1 MTRRGQLRKS
11 KPKFRTRLVSSSDPF
26 LPLLVLIVCTAA
38 EAFHSFREVRT
49 AHWHR
54 ARQEIAQGFLDRFVR
69 QVSDLSH
76 VPPVFSLFLPRILQ
90 KLMRSR

>member
-11 KPKFRTRLVSSSDPF
+11 KPRFRTRLVSSSDALF
-26 LPLLVLIVCTAA
+26 PLLALIVCAAA

-69 QVSDLSH
+69 QVSYLSH
-76 VPPVFSLFLPRILQ
+76 DPQSSHCFFPEYCRN
-90 KLMRSR
+90 